1 MESQK
6 QATNSKPTEEK
17 DQTYLPKELIGAVLS
32 KSKNVPVTSQV
43 VKGYDFNEGINY
55 DKLFDSYAT
64 MGFQSTNLSLA
75 IDEINKMLSWRLSD
89 EPFNPELETEEF
101 QDPEVRKNTKC
112 TIFLGYTSNMISC
125 GMREIIRFLVQHKLV
140 DVIVTTAGGVEE
152 DFIKCLAPSYIGD
165 FNVNDIEMRK
175 NALNRIGNLI
185 VPNDNYCKFE
195 DWIMPLYDE
204 MYEEQVKKNKF
215 WTPSKIIRRLGERIN
230 NEESVYYW
238 AAKNKIPVFCPALT
252 DGSMGDMLFFHS
264 YKKERFIVDI
274 VRDIRKINRIAL
286 KAKKTGAVILGGGI
300 VKHHIMN
307 ANLMRN
313 GADFAV
319 FVNTGMDYDGSDA
332 GAKPQE
338 ALSWG
343 KLKQTASFVK
353 VFAEATLVFPI
364 IVAKSFAK
372 YHFDKLEKKQLEER
386 ELKRDEK
393 VEKKADSKDDN
404 KAAL

>member
-1 MESQK
+1 MEPQK
-6 QATNSKPTEEK
+6 ESSTTKVPEEK
-17 DQTYLPKELIGAVLS
+17 DKSYLPKELIGAVLS
-32 KSKNVPVTSQV
+32 KSKNVPATLQV

-55 DKLFDSYAT
+55 DKLFDSYAS

-75 IDEINKMLSWRLSD
+75 IEEINKMLAWRLSD
-89 EPFNPELETEEF
+89 EPYNPETETEEY

-125 GMREIIRFLVQHKLV
+125 GMREILRFLVQHKLV
-140 DVIVTTAGGVEE
+140 DAIVTTAGGVEE
-152 DFIKCLAPSYIGD
+152 DFVKCLAPSFIGD
-165 FNVNDIEMRK
+165 FNANDIEMRK
-175 NALNRIGNLI
+175 NSLNRIGNLI

-215 WTPSKIIRRLGERIN
+215 WTPSKIIKRLGERIN

-286 KAKKTGAVILGGGI
+286 KAKKTGVVILGGGI

-343 KLKQTASFVK
+343 KLRQTASFVK

-372 YHFDKLEKKQLEER
+372 YHFERIEEEKKKKSETNGEST
-386 ELKRDEK
+386 ESKDEK
-393 VEKKADSKDDN
+393 KVAP
-404 KAAL
+404 